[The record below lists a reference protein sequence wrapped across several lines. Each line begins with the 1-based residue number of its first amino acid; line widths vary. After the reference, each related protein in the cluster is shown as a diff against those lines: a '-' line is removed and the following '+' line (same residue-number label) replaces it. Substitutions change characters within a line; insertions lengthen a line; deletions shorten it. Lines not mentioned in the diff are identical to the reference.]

1 MLEKALVGDRK
12 YWVWIGALLT
22 VMGIGFLF
30 YIKQF
35 TYGLGVTGLS
45 RDLTWGLYIAQ
56 FTFMVGVAA
65 SGVMVVLPYY
75 LHNYKAFGK
84 MAILGEFL
92 AIASIMMCGAFII
105 VDMGVPFRM
114 TNMFIFPSP
123 RSPMFWDAVSLGGY
137 MLLNIIAVT
146 VTLGA
151 VRKGAPPP
159 KWVKPVIYL
168 SIPWAISI
176 HTVTAFLYSGLVA
189 RPFWMTA
196 IMAPRF
202 LATAFSSGPALLIL
216 LAFILR
222 QVANYDVGKKAIS
235 KLSEIVTYA
244 MCVNVFFLL
253 VELFTA
259 LYSNIPEHT
268 KHFELMFFGLEGN
281 MRLVPW
287 MWTAM
292 SLSIVA
298 LLLLINP
305 STRKNESTLTLAC
318 IAIFAAVWIE
328 KGMVMIVT
336 GFIPS
341 PLGKV
346 VDYWPTLTEAMI
358 SVAIWAMG
366 IFVVTIFYK
375 VAVAIRK

>member
-1 MLEKALVGDRK
+1 MLEKALVGDRR
-12 YWVWIGALLT
+12 YWTWIGALLA

-45 RDLTWGLYIAQ
+45 RDVTWGLYIAQ

-222 QVANYDVGKKAIS
+222 QVMSYDVGKKAIG
-235 KLSEIVTYA
+235 KLAEIVTYA

-268 KHFELMFFGLEGN
+268 KHFELMFFGLEDN

-292 SLSIVA
+292 SLSIVS
-298 LLLLINP
+298 LLLLLNP

-328 KGMVMIVT
+328 KGMGMVVT
-336 GFIPS
+336 GFNPS

-346 VDYWPTLTEAMI
+346 VDYWPTLTESMI

-366 IFVVTIFYK
+366 IFMVTIFYK